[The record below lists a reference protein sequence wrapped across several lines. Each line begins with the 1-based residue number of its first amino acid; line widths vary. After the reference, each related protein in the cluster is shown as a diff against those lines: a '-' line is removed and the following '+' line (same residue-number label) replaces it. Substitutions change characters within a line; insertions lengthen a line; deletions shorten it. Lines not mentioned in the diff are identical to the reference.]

1 MRSESLGGSMAVKE
15 LKRAAVVA
23 APIRVTHK
31 AYALAVSLFD
41 NDADKGERPVTK
53 DMIGAALSELTS
65 KGVAKRI
72 GLTKGRYGKLG
83 SVKLL
88 VRPDAL
94 LTVANRSSRKPNAK
108 NVQRESAN
116 QATPV
121 LTIDEL
127 EEFIAAYHRAQEPLI
142 EERSRAITSRISEL
156 QQYLGLSTGDDFR
169 NTMAM
174 TNAALRQLDEIEHEV
189 SAEVITRLKPRPQSP
204 LHVVWTAM
212 RSGSSG

>member
-1 MRSESLGGSMAVKE
+1 MAVKE
-15 LKRAAVVA
+15 LKRAAVGA

-31 AYALAVSLFD
+31 AYDLAVSLFD

-83 SVKLL
+83 SVRLL
-88 VRPDAL
+88 VRPEAL
-94 LTVANRSSRKPNAK
+94 LTVANRSSRK
-108 NVQRESAN
+108 RESAS

-127 EEFIAAYHRAQEPLI
+127 EEFVAAYHRAQEPL
-142 EERSRAITSRISEL
+142 
-156 QQYLGLSTGDDFR
+156 Y
-169 NTMAM
+169 
-174 TNAALRQLDEIEHEV
+174 
-189 SAEVITRLKPRPQSP
+189 
-204 LHVVWTAM
+204 
-212 RSGSSG
+212 

>member
-1 MRSESLGGSMAVKE
+1 MAVKE

-23 APIRVTHK
+23 AQTNRTIRVTHK
-31 AYALAVSLFD
+31 AYDLAVNLFD
-41 NDADKGERPVTK
+41 NDADKVETPVTK
-53 DMIGAALSELTS
+53 DMIGLALSELTS

-94 LTVANRSSRKPNAK
+94 LTVANRSSRK
-108 NVQRESAN
+108 RGSAN

-127 EEFIAAYHRAQEPLI
+127 EEFIAAYHRVQEPLI

-156 QQYLGLSTGDDFR
+156 QRYLAVSTGDDFR

-174 TNAALRQLDEIEHEV
+174 ANAALRQLDEIEHEV
-189 SAEVITRLKPRPQSP
+189 SAEVIARLKPSPQSP
-204 LHVVWTAM
+204 LYATWTAM

>member
-1 MRSESLGGSMAVKE
+1 MEVKE

-23 APIRVTHK
+23 AQTNQPIRAAKK
-31 AYALAVSLFD
+31 AYDLAVNLFD
-41 NDADKGERPVTK
+41 NDADKVETPVTK
-53 DMIGAALSELTS
+53 DMIGLALSELTS

-88 VRPDAL
+88 ARPDAL
-94 LTVANRSSRKPNAK
+94 LTVANRSSRK
-108 NVQRESAN
+108 RGSAN

-142 EERSRAITSRISEL
+142 QERLRAITSRISEL
-156 QQYLGLSTGDDFR
+156 QQYLAVSTGDDFR

-174 TNAALRQLDEIEHEV
+174 ANAALRQLDEIEHRV
-189 SAEVITRLKPRPQSP
+189 GAEVIARLKPRPQSP

-212 RSGSSG
+212 RSDTRG

>member
-1 MRSESLGGSMAVKE
+1 MAVKE

-94 LTVANRSSRKPNAK
+94 LTVANRSSRK
-108 NVQRESAN
+108 RGSAN

-127 EEFIAAYHRAQEPLI
+127 EEFIAAYHRVQEPLI

-156 QQYLGLSTGDDFR
+156 QQYLAVSTGDDFR

-189 SAEVITRLKPRPQSP
+189 SAEVITRLKPSPQSP
-204 LHVVWTAM
+204 LYATWTAM

>member
-1 MRSESLGGSMAVKE
+1 MRYESLGGSMAVKE
-15 LKRAAVVA
+15 LKRAAVGA

-31 AYALAVSLFD
+31 AYDLAVSLFD

-83 SVKLL
+83 SVRLL
-88 VRPDAL
+88 VRPEAL
-94 LTVANRSSRKPNAK
+94 LTVANRSSRK
-108 NVQRESAN
+108 RESAS

-127 EEFIAAYHRAQEPLI
+127 DEFIAAYHRAQEPLI
-142 EERSRAITSRISEL
+142 QERSRAITSRISEL
-156 QQYLGLSTGDDFR
+156 QQYLAVSTGDDFR

-174 TNAALRQLDEIEHEV
+174 ANAALRQLDEIEHQV
-189 SAEVITRLKPRPQSP
+189 GAEVIARLKPRPQSP

-212 RSGSSG
+212 RSDTSG

>member
-1 MRSESLGGSMAVKE
+1 MAVKE

-41 NDADKGERPVTK
+41 NDANKGERPVTK

-94 LTVANRSSRKPNAK
+94 LTVANRSSRK
-108 NVQRESAN
+108 RGSAN

-127 EEFIAAYHRAQEPLI
+127 EEFIAAYHRVQEPLI

-156 QQYLGLSTGDDFR
+156 QRYLAVSNGRRFPKYHGDGKRRST
-169 NTMAM
+169 
-174 TNAALRQLDEIEHEV
+174 
-189 SAEVITRLKPRPQSP
+189 
-204 LHVVWTAM
+204 
-212 RSGSSG
+212 

>member
-1 MRSESLGGSMAVKE
+1 MAVKE

-53 DMIGAALSELTS
+53 DMIGPALSELTS

-83 SVKLL
+83 SVRLL

-94 LTVANRSSRKPNAK
+94 LTVANRSSRK
-108 NVQRESAN
+108 RESAS

-127 EEFIAAYHRAQEPLI
+127 DEFIAAYHRAQEPLI
-142 EERSRAITSRISEL
+142 QQRSRAITSRISEL
-156 QQYLGLSTGDDFR
+156 QQYLGVSTGDDFR

-174 TNAALRQLDEIEHEV
+174 ANAALRQLDEIEHEV
-189 SAEVITRLKPRPQSP
+189 SAEVIGRLKPSLHLP
-204 LHVVWTAM
+204 LHAVWMAM
-212 RSGSSG
+212 RSGSSD

>member
-1 MRSESLGGSMAVKE
+1 MAVKE
-15 LKRAAVVA
+15 LKRAAVGA

-31 AYALAVSLFD
+31 AYDLAVSLFD

-83 SVKLL
+83 SVRLL
-88 VRPDAL
+88 VRPEAL
-94 LTVANRSSRKPNAK
+94 LTVANRSSRK
-108 NVQRESAN
+108 RESAS

-127 EEFIAAYHRAQEPLI
+127 DEFIAAYHRAQEPLI
-142 EERSRAITSRISEL
+142 QERSRAITSRISEL
-156 QQYLGLSTGDDFR
+156 QQYLAVSTGDDFR

-174 TNAALRQLDEIEHEV
+174 ANAALRQLDEIEHQV
-189 SAEVITRLKPRPQSP
+189 GAEVIARLKPRPQSP

-212 RSGSSG
+212 RSDTSG